1 MSIIYSYPEETS
13 LQGSDMLIGTS
24 TALVGGKQKNI
35 TKNFT
40 LDQLS
45 SFIQGGEGVINPAAS
60 DFQIAVFNQ
69 SGAKLTGSIMSQN
82 VYPNG
87 TGITVSGNLS
97 TTGNLVAPGTVTL
110 GSGSNLIDL
119 TSTTKFGGLV
129 QDSNGIT
136 GTVNQI
142 LLTQLV

>member
-40 LDQLS
+40 LDQLT

-69 SGAKLTGSIMSQN
+69 SGAKLTGSIMSQERGSKK
-82 VYPNG
+82 VQLLLFQKP
-87 TGITVSGNLS
+87 TASLEQATLLS
-97 TTGNLVAPGTVTL
+97 TGKIWI
-110 GSGSNLIDL
+110 SD
-119 TSTTKFGGLV
+119 
-129 QDSNGIT
+129 
-136 GTVNQI
+136 
-142 LLTQLV
+142 